1 MSEQQAE
8 MDAIVSRL
16 TTERAK
22 RGLSLR
28 EVARASG
35 VSVSCVHTWEHGVR
49 APSLHNLRAWAA
61 SLGYDLILTPTFRN
75 AEWPPVG
82 VDASECVGFPPRVT
96 PPESSAR

>member
-1 MSEQQAE
+1 MSGT
-8 MDAIVSRL
+8 DAIVSTL
-16 TTERAK
+16 TAERVK

-28 EVARASG
+28 AVARASG

-61 SLGYDLILTPTFRN
+61 SLGYDLILTPKFR
-75 AEWPPVG
+75 
-82 VDASECVGFPPRVT
+82 SVGFPPRVN